1 MNKKLIPLAVAGFLL
16 AGCSS
21 AATQAGSA
29 PSAPV
34 TKTEASQPAVAT
46 EAVPTASGE
55 VDKTADFKTANA
67 SAAWAGSIT
76 AVTETE
82 PGRLS
87 IDTTLI
93 DPRGAADSEAAK
105 TAIAI
110 CESAVQLY
118 QPSNVAVKEKDGTHF
133 VLFGH
138 PSVPVG
144 ACAEVRTIR

>member
-1 MNKKLIPLAVAGFLL
+1 MNKKLIPLAVAGLLL

-29 PSAPV
+29 PSGPV
-34 TKTEASQPAVAT
+34 TTMEASQPAAAP
-46 EAVPTASGE
+46 EAVPAASGE

-67 SAAWAGSIT
+67 SAAWAGSVT

-118 QPSNVAVKEKDGTHF
+118 QPSYVAVKEKDGTHF

-138 PSVPVG
+138 PSVSRG
-144 ACAEVRTIR
+144 ACAEV